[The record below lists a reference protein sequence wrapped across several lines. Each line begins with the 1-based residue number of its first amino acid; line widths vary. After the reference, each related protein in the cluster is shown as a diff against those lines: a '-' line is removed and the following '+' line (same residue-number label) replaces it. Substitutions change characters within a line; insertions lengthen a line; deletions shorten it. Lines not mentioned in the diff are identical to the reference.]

1 MSSAMPPRIHP
12 RTSRTARARVAVLAV
27 VGLLVAVLVP
37 VVGPAPSASAAT
49 STVTLAPA
57 DATWTTTRF
66 PDRTGASSS
75 YLSATYAQDRAYLKF
90 SGASLQGKRVLSAK
104 LVLQVVDTS
113 ATKPGVIVY
122 QSSSKWQ
129 SSTMTHATRPSDST
143 RRLNKTS
150 PQAHAGA
157 TVTVPLSDLGTIS
170 TTGAFAF
177 RLQYAQPSTRAAYA
191 KKGTGA
197 PKLVLTV
204 EAAATST
211 PTPTPTTAPK
221 PTSSPSAAP
230 TGQPAS
236 VPSDRKVFAVYF
248 PPYPLSLDN
257 APTASDYYTRNYL
270 TVDGER
276 GAHAAYGG
284 LLRDRPLPVGAS
296 SSSTWKVDNL
306 RKEIRQAKAAGIDGF
321 FVNVMST
328 SGLNWETTVNL
339 FAASK
344 LEGGYPVIPMVD
356 GTTSISRQTPAEVAA
371 KLAELY
377 RGTTAYREGTKFLLS
392 SFKAEGPGVGWWT
405 EIIRILQSQYKIP
418 ITFQAVFL
426 ATTDANMTAFAP
438 IADSFGNWGARS
450 ASAIDGLP
458 DFDAM
463 AEKYGRAWMEPVAP
477 QDMRPRLGVYAEA
490 GNTESLR
497 AGWAKAIRDGA
508 EYVQM
513 VTWNDYSESTQFAPS
528 VAHGEVF
535 TQISKYYSS
544 WFHTGA
550 PPAITRDELFLTHR
564 IQFADAAPSIAH
576 RLVTPTLSGS
586 AGAPRDTVEALVFLT
601 APSTVEI
608 TAGGKTSTFSA
619 PAGVSAFTVPLK
631 IGAVSARVV
640 RGGAPVRTAVSPFA
654 VVRTPQVQDLQY
666 YGVRGQ

>member
-1 MSSAMPPRIHP
+1 MSSVKPPFAHP
-12 RTSRTARARVAVLAV
+12 RPFRTARARVAVLAAI
-27 VGLLVAVLVP
+27 GLVLAVLTP
-37 VVGPAPSASAAT
+37 VAGSAPSASAAT
-49 STVTLAPA
+49 STVTLTTS
-57 DATWTTTRF
+57 DSTWTTTRT
-66 PDRTGASSS
+66 PTKTGVTSS
-75 YLSATYAQDRAYLKF
+75 YLSATYSQDRAYLKF
-90 SGASLQGKRVLSAK
+90 NGASLQGKRVVSAK
-104 LVLQVVDTS
+104 LVLRVVDTS
-113 ATKPGVIVY
+113 ATKPGIVVHP
-122 QSSSKWQ
+122 SSSSWRG
-129 SSTMTHATRPSDST
+129 STLTHANRPTDNARS
-143 RRLNKTS
+143 LNSTS
-150 PQAHAGA
+150 PQARAGA
-157 TVTVPLSDLGTIS
+157 SVTVPLSDIRTIS
-170 TTGAFAF
+170 TTGSFSF
-177 RLQYAQPSTRAAYA
+177 RLQYSQPGTRAAYA
-191 KKGTGA
+191 KKGTDA

-204 EAAATST
+204 EAAAPAATATPTATPTST
-211 PTPTPTTAPK
+211 PS
-221 PTSSPSAAP
+221 SSPV
-230 TGQPAS
+230 GRPAS
-236 VPSDRKVFAVYF
+236 GSGDKKVFAVYF

-257 APTASDYYTRNYL
+257 APAASDYYARNYL
-270 TVDGER
+270 TVDGEK

-284 LLRDRPLPVGAS
+284 LLRDRPIPVGAS

-306 RKEIRQAKAAGIDGF
+306 RKEIRQARAAGIDGF

-344 LEGGYPVIPMVD
+344 LEGGYPIIPMVD
-356 GTTSISRQTPAEVAA
+356 GTTSISRQTPAQVAA

-377 RGTTAYREGTKFLLS
+377 RGTTAYREGDRFLLS

-405 EIIRILQSQYKIP
+405 EIIRLLQSQYKIP

-490 GNTESLR
+490 GNTEALR
-497 AGWAKAIRDGA
+497 AGWAKAIRDDA
-508 EYVQM
+508 KYVQM

-528 VAHGEVF
+528 AAHGDVF
-535 TQISKYYSS
+535 TQISKYYSA
-544 WFHTGA
+544 WFHAGSA
-550 PPAITRDELFLTHR
+550 PAITRDELFLTHR
-564 IQFADAAPSIAH
+564 IQFTGAAPSVAH

-601 APSTVEI
+601 APGTVEV

-619 PAGVSAFTVPLK
+619 PAGVAAFTVPLQ
-631 IGAVSARVV
+631 IGSVRARVL
-640 RGGAPVRTAVSPFA
+640 RGGAAARTAVSPFA
-654 VVRTPQVQDLQY
+654 VVRTPKLQDLQY
-666 YGVRGQ
+666 YAVRGE